1 MLDLAWS
8 EIAVIGI
15 VALIAIG
22 PKDLPVAIRAIS
34 EMMKK
39 ARRMASEFQGHVD
52 EMVRE
57 SNLHEVRDQINDIRN
72 LDIKGRILNAVDSD
86 GSIQR
91 TMSDTGSGTTAYT
104 PPLPETV
111 VTAHDPHMFL
121 PADASAMIPGQPAP
135 SMIPPDAA
143 PAMIPPDA
151 VQVAAP
157 APAMIPPAEAARPVP
172 H

>member
-1 MLDLAWS
+1 MFDLAWS

-72 LDIKGRILNAVDSD
+72 LDIKGRILNAVDGD

-91 TMSDTGSGTTAYT
+91 TVASTTAYT
-104 PPLPETV
+104 PEPLPETAV
-111 VTAHDPHMFL
+111 AAHDPHMML
-121 PADASAMIPGQPAP
+121 PPDASAMIPQETV
-135 SMIPPDAA
+135 

-151 VQVAAP
+151 VPVAAP
-157 APAMIPPAEAARPVP
+157 APAMIPPAEAVRPVP
-172 H
+172 PA

>member
-1 MLDLAWS
+1 MFDLAWS

-22 PKDLPVAIRAIS
+22 PKDLPVAIRAVS

-72 LDIKGRILNAVDSD
+72 MDIKGRILDAVDND
-86 GSIQR
+86 GAIQR
-91 TMSDTGSGTTAYT
+91 TIAGGVST
-104 PPLPETV
+104 PYAPPAPEPLPEV
-111 VTAHDPHMFL
+111 VVAAYEPHVIAAPE
-121 PADASAMIPGQPAP
+121 PAAVPEVPAMIPPNVAAP
-135 SMIPPDAA
+135 VAA
-143 PAMIPPDA
+143 PAMIPPAD
-151 VQVAAP
+151 
-157 APAMIPPAEAARPVP
+157 AARAAA